1 MSNQDTRPAYL
12 ADLMDRVGITPRSL
26 EGLDRA
32 AIDNLAAG
40 LNARP
45 EHVQRA
51 AKRWGLW

>member
-1 MSNQDTRPAYL
+1 MKKQDTRPAYL
-12 ADLMDRVGITPRSL
+12 ADLMDRAGISPRSL

-32 AIDNLAAG
+32 AIDNLAEG
-40 LNARP
+40 LNVRP

>member
-1 MSNQDTRPAYL
+1 MKKQDTRPAYL

-26 EGLDRA
+26 EGLDRV

-40 LNARP
+40 LDVRP
-45 EHVQRA
+45 DHVKSA